1 VSGGLLANALDLA
14 IQGRPV
20 FPLWPNGKTP
30 QLADK
35 VAVPGR
41 DKPLGGCWL
50 GTTDTDQI
58 RSWWRRF
65 PRANIGIATGYQG
78 LVVVDVDRKADR
90 NGFASLEA
98 AGLTLPATYTVE
110 TPTGGGHFYYL
121 TDNPPPNDNNLL
133 HGVEVKGLGCYVVAP
148 GSTIDGVPYRVGA
161 DLPLAE
167 YPEELRHVVKPPRA
181 GSSGGVGARPLT
193 GILLN
198 YEGGRNPSLFSAL
211 CSARAWGWSEAAIR
225 ALADGQFPHVPQGP
239 PYKAEY
245 PKHKLD
251 AMVERAL
258 AYPPGNS
265 LLTEPDYNTYYHAML
280 ELHRIGWST
289 QALEACRS
297 AELEEIARHQAAV
310 AASEAGLRAYW
321 RAS

>member
-1 VSGGLLANALDLA
+1 VADSSPTPSTWRSKVDPFSLSGRTVKLPSLL
-14 IQGRPV
+14 IR
-20 FPLWPNGKTP
+20 
-30 QLADK
+30 

-133 HGVEVKGLGCYVVAP
+133 HGVEVKGLGC
-148 GSTIDGVPYRVGA
+148 
-161 DLPLAE
+161 
-167 YPEELRHVVKPPRA
+167 
-181 GSSGGVGARPLT
+181 
-193 GILLN
+193 
-198 YEGGRNPSLFSAL
+198 
-211 CSARAWGWSEAAIR
+211 
-225 ALADGQFPHVPQGP
+225 
-239 PYKAEY
+239 
-245 PKHKLD
+245 
-251 AMVERAL
+251 
-258 AYPPGNS
+258 
-265 LLTEPDYNTYYHAML
+265 
-280 ELHRIGWST
+280 
-289 QALEACRS
+289 
-297 AELEEIARHQAAV
+297 
-310 AASEAGLRAYW
+310 
-321 RAS
+321 